1 MLGCMTPLVPFVRR
15 VDQGPHPELLAAL
28 RSHLDDVELVV
39 HDQLAESRLDEVTV
53 AIVDG
58 PSADQLA
65 TLPNLALVQ
74 STWAGVE
81 EIIPAV
87 PHGVEIARMLDPQL
101 AATMSEAV
109 LAWTLYL
116 HRDMHR
122 YARQERIAQ
131 WKEHPTVKAV
141 HRRVGVLGLGALG
154 AAAARTLAV
163 QGFTVAGWSR
173 SPKAIDGVECF
184 DGAAGLRTLL
194 ERSDIVVNLLPH
206 TDTTAGTLG
215 AEAFATMSAGSS
227 LINFGRGPT
236 VDDRALLDALD
247 REHLDHAVLDVFTV
261 EPLPAEHRYWAHE
274 SVTVLPHISGPTSV
288 DTAAV
293 IAADNVRRFLMT
305 GESPTDALVDRSRGY

>member
-1 MLGCMTPLVPFVRR
+1 MTPVVPFVRR

-28 RSHLDDVELVV
+28 RSHLDDIDVV
-39 HDQLAESRLDEVTV
+39 PLDEIVVSRLDEVTV

-65 TLPNLALVQ
+65 ALPNLALVQ

-81 EIIPAV
+81 EIVPAV
-87 PHGVEIARMLDPQL
+87 PIGVAIARMLDPQL
-101 AATMSEAV
+101 AATMAEAV

-116 HRDMHR
+116 HRDMPV

-131 WKEHPTVKAV
+131 WKEHPPVKAV
-141 HRRVGVLGLGALG
+141 DRRVGVVGLGALG
-154 AAAARTLAV
+154 AVAARTLAGH
-163 QGFTVAGWSR
+163 GFTVAGWSR
-173 SPKAIDGVECF
+173 SPKVIDGVECL
-184 DGAAGLRTLL
+184 DGAAGLRRLL

-206 TDTTAGTLG
+206 TGATTGILD
-215 AEAFATMSAGSS
+215 AEAFAVMRPGSS

-247 REHLDHAVLDVFTV
+247 RGHVGHAVLDVFTV
-261 EPLPAEHRYWAHE
+261 EPLPADHRYWAHE

-293 IAADNVRRFLMT
+293 IAADNVRRFLES
-305 GESPTDALVDRSRGY
+305 GELPTAALVDRSRGY

>member
-1 MLGCMTPLVPFVRR
+1 MKPLVPFVRR
-15 VDQGPHPELLAAL
+15 IDQGPHPELLAAL
-28 RSHLDDVELVV
+28 RSHLHDVELIV
-39 HDQLAESRLDEVTV
+39 HEEIAESRLDEATV

-58 PSADQLA
+58 PSVDQLA

-87 PHGVEIARMLDPQL
+87 PEGVAIARMLDPQL

-122 YARQERIAQ
+122 YARQERLVQ
-131 WKEHPTVKAV
+131 WKEHPPVNAV
-141 HRRVGVLGLGALG
+141 DRRVGVVGLGALG
-154 AAAARTLAV
+154 ADAARTLAV

-173 SPKAIDGVECF
+173 SPKVIDGVECF

-194 ERSDIVVNLLPH
+194 ERSQIVVNLLPH
-206 TDTTAGTLG
+206 TTATAGLLG
-215 AEAFATMSAGSS
+215 VEAFAAMPPGAS
-227 LINFGRGPT
+227 LVNFGRGQT

-247 REHLDHAVLDVFTV
+247 RGHLDHAVLDVFEV
-261 EPLPAEHRYWAHE
+261 EPLPEDHPYWRHE
-274 SVTVLPHISGPTSV
+274 SVTVLPHISGPTNV
-288 DTAAV
+288 DTAAE
-293 IAADNVRRFLMT
+293 IAAANVRRFLAT
-305 GESPTDALVDRSRGY
+305 GELPNGALVDRARGY